1 MLRSVRS
8 PHVRTLCEHEEVP
21 VAPAVTPPPGRLVRL
36 GVVLAEEPGPAR
48 RLAQLCDLAG
58 IDVVWVTDE
67 VTAADV
73 AGVVSRAVVE
83 VLPASDE
90 PWARTVPVSIGRTWA
105 EAAARAE
112 ADATFRGYGRP
123 AEVGLFGRL
132 EECQAQVVALAHEG
146 VTDLRCVLP
155 DAPDVHDVV
164 AQLTA
169 VAVGSLATH
178 RPDAPRSPD
187 PPAPPWAPPR

>member
-1 MLRSVRS
+1 VS
-8 PHVRTLCEHEEVP
+8 
-21 VAPAVTPPPGRLVRL
+21 PPPGRLVRL
-36 GVVLAEEPGPAR
+36 GVVLTDEMGAAR

-58 IDVVWVTDE
+58 IDVVWASDE

-73 AGVVSRAVVE
+73 AGVVSRAAVE

-112 ADATFRGYGRP
+112 LDPTFRGYGRP

-132 EECQAQVVALAHEG
+132 EECQAQVVTLAHQG

-169 VAVGSLATH
+169 VAIGSLATH

>member
-1 MLRSVRS
+1 
-8 PHVRTLCEHEEVP
+8 
-21 VAPAVTPPPGRLVRL
+21 VTPPPGRLVRL
-36 GVVLAEEPGPAR
+36 GVVLPDDPDAAR

-58 IDVVWVTDE
+58 IDVVWAADE
-67 VTAADV
+67 VTAAEV
-73 AGVVSRAVVE
+73 AGGARRVAVE
-83 VLPASDE
+83 VLPEEDE
-90 PWARTVPVSIGRTWA
+90 PWVRTVPVSIGRTWA
-105 EAAARAE
+105 EAAARA
-112 ADATFRGYGRP
+112 DLDPTFRGYGRP
-123 AEVGLFGRL
+123 SEVGLFGRL
-132 EECQAQVVALAHEG
+132 EDCQAQVVALAHQG

-169 VAVGSLATH
+169 VAIGSLATH

>member
-1 MLRSVRS
+1 
-8 PHVRTLCEHEEVP
+8 
-21 VAPAVTPPPGRLVRL
+21 VTDGVVPPPGRLVRL
-36 GVVLAEEPGPAR
+36 GVVVGDEPDAAR
-48 RLAQLCDLAG
+48 RLAAMCDLAG
-58 IDVVWVTDE
+58 IDVVWVPDE
-67 VTAADV
+67 VAAAEL
-73 AGVVSRAVVE
+73 AGAVRHAVVD
-83 VLPASDE
+83 VLPDVDPA
-90 PWARTVPVSIGRTWA
+90 WARTLPVSIGRTWA

-112 ADATFRGYGRP
+112 LDPTFRGYGRP

-132 EECQAQVVALAHEG
+132 EECQEQVIALAHEG

-169 VAVGSLATH
+169 VAVGSLDTH
-178 RPDAPRSPD
+178 RPGAPRSPD